1 MFKRLAAFLLA
12 IMYAFGIS
20 YIKPAYAED
29 ITPIP
34 TEIVETIKEDTS
46 TSFPIEIE
54 PSPTIEVIE
63 EIPTPQVFEDV
74 ISLTEELVE
83 FDDEDYGHIEPDL
96 LNRRVYI
103 DMVQTPLHYGEEA
116 LLVAVLVDFAPT
128 DNIMFIW
135 YRSTDGGDSWE
146 HIPEATDQIYSF
158 ILTKENINYL
168 YQVTVMLTN

>member
-1 MFKRLAAFLLA
+1 MLKRLAAFLLA

-34 TEIVETIKEDTS
+34 TEIVETI
-46 TSFPIEIE
+46 
-54 PSPTIEVIE
+54 E
-63 EIPTPQVFEDV
+63 EIPTPQIFEDV

-96 LNRRVYI
+96 LNRHVYI
-103 DMVQTPLHYGEEA
+103 DMVQTPLHYNEEA

-146 HIPEATDQIYSF
+146 HIPEATDQVYSF

>member
-1 MFKRLAAFLLA
+1 VVKRLAAFLLA

-34 TEIVETIKEDTS
+34 TEIVE
-46 TSFPIEIE
+46 
-54 PSPTIEVIE
+54 VIE
-63 EIPTPQVFEDV
+63 ETPTPQIFEDV

-128 DNIMFIW
+128 DNIMFTW
-135 YRSTDGGDSWE
+135 YRSTNGGDSWE

>member
-1 MFKRLAAFLLA
+1 VVKRLAAFLLA

-34 TEIVETIKEDTS
+34 TEIVE
-46 TSFPIEIE
+46 
-54 PSPTIEVIE
+54 VIE
-63 EIPTPQVFEDV
+63 ETPTPQIFEDV

-96 LNRRVYI
+96 LNRHVYI

-146 HIPEATDQIYSF
+146 RIPEATDQIYSF
-158 ILTKENINYL
+158 ILTKENINYF